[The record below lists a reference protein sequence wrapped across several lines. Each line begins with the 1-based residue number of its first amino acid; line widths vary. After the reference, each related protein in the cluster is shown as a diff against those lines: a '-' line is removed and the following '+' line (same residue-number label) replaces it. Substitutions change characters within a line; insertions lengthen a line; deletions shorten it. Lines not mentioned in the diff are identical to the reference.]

1 MRKLLSS
8 DEASVQ
14 QAKKIAPTLTDK
26 HFTPLIKLHHK
37 KKTAYQANTEQEPAI
52 LSIAG
57 SDPSG
62 GAGIQADI
70 KTFSAIGVFGC
81 AAITCLTAQNTK
93 GVVSCQPVEPNFV
106 RRQIELV
113 LEDLRVTHIK
123 IGMVGAGAVAAA
135 INAALTGF
143 EGEVICD
150 PILAA
155 TGGQALFN
163 QKEIADLLEH
173 IIDRA
178 TVITP
183 NLPELKT
190 LTGHSCRRSEEALTA
205 ARTLFSKFTK
215 LRTIIIKGGHLDET
229 SGIVTDYLMQ
239 RVDRSDEPLIKSV
252 QHPRIATVNTHGT
265 GCTFASAFAAFHLLT
280 GDDEPAFRKTVGF
293 MDQLLGRSSKLKM
306 GHGHG
311 PLFHHL

>member
-1 MRKLLSS
+1 M
-8 DEASVQ
+8 
-14 QAKKIAPTLTDK
+14 
-26 HFTPLIKLHHK
+26 HHQK
-37 KKTAYQANTEQEPAI
+37 TTAYQPNAESEPAI

-81 AAITCLTAQNTK
+81 AAITCLTAQNTR
-93 GVVSCQPVEPNFV
+93 GVVAFQPVEPAFV

-123 IGMVGAGAVAAA
+123 IGMVGAGPVAAA

-143 EGEVICD
+143 KGEVICD

-163 QKEIADLLEH
+163 QEELADLLEH

-183 NLPELKT
+183 NLPELQT
-190 LTGHSCRRSEEALTA
+190 LTNHPCGRPEEALTA
-205 ARTLFSKFTK
+205 ARTLFSRFTK
-215 LRTIIIKGGHLDET
+215 LRTVIIKGGHLDET
-229 SGIVTDYLMQ
+229 SGHVTDYLMQ
-239 RVDRSDEPLIKSV
+239 RTNQSDEPRIKSAA
-252 QHPRIATVNTHGT
+252 HPRIATINTHGT
-265 GCTFASAFAAFHLLT
+265 GCTFASAFAAFHLIT
-280 GDDEPAFRKTVGF
+280 GDDEQAFRKTVGF
-293 MDQLLGRSSKLKM
+293 MDQLLVRSSKLKM

-311 PLFHHL
+311 PLFHHLLRK